1 MVDRILSMRVADLFK
16 DAACVENLMENGDFF
31 LGKSH
36 AKIIKIKYKLKI
48 MLTEKK
54 KKGSTQFKK
63 IVSHSQAC
71 TRKLEYQ
78 FMQLGKFKFDFM

>member
-1 MVDRILSMRVADLFK
+1 MCVAPLESDFHLQRQFCVCLLMVDRILSMRVADLFK

-36 AKIIKIKYKLKI
+36 AKKKKIKYKLKI

-54 KKGSTQFKK
+54 KKKDLRNLKK
-63 IVSHSQAC
+63 
-71 TRKLEYQ
+71 
-78 FMQLGKFKFDFM
+78 